1 MTTYVIFNKK
11 SGAIV
16 HAHAI
21 SDELLV
27 NRDLASTKALVM
39 AIVAPEHRRE
49 DLDFT
54 IVDPA
59 TIDPGRLH
67 SIDVATGK
75 LRVAEEGKVQG
86 FGSAASSRVNRP
98 QPTRT
103 VFEPHKIGHS
113 RPK

>member
-1 MTTYVIFNKK
+1 MSTYVIFNKK

-21 SDELLV
+21 SDDVLV

-39 AIVAPEHRRE
+39 AVVVPEHRRE
-49 DLDFT
+49 DLDFA

-59 TIDPGRLH
+59 TIETGRLH
-67 SIDVATGK
+67 SVDVATGK
-75 LRVAEEGKVQG
+75 LRVAEGGKVQG
-86 FGSAASSRVNRP
+86 FGSAGSSKVNRP
-98 QPTRT
+98 QPART
-103 VFEPHKIGHS
+103 VFEPDRTGHG